1 MQIRSN
7 DLNSYNFELMNKNDS
22 GELKLHFLDY
32 WRVIRVRLPLI
43 ILVFLLVVITAAV
56 VTYFMP
62 KQYQSAVTMQV
73 KQNDTLMKVFDRQS
87 GMGFDPRFLTTQFEI
102 IQRKEMLYPVID
114 SLGLEQRWRTA
125 YGLASKEQAYF
136 KLRKMIDVREIRN
149 TELISIGVMSTDPK
163 EAAEIANRIA
173 DEYQR
178 KRIEDQQEVV
188 SRSLTQLQDEVTK
201 QRKKVEALRS
211 EAARIR
217 VESKIQDLNPDSI
230 QDPRDAANDVL
241 LAVEQQVSTERL
253 RVSSLRAKYDQIEKL
268 TDDQVMRSITTLEIP
283 DPTISQVLPMYQ
295 EASSEEAKML
305 QSGLGINH
313 PNVKS
318 LRAKKAVMD
327 AQLKD
332 QIKSLR
338 TSLAANIR
346 IAEDSMRQLE
356 TRLEEAQLNQQNS
369 KSRAAGYFEAK
380 NAYIQAKNVLE
391 AAEMR
396 LSTETMERTMPQNPA
411 IIWER
416 AEPSPANAPTR
427 PRVMLNILLGV
438 VVGIVFGVG
447 LAFFIEYLDT
457 SVKTMEDVELF
468 LQVPVLAVIPKN
480 ITLLIESTDDNPDAE
495 AYRIMRTN
503 IEFNRKSPDV
513 NTITIVSGGAGE
525 GKSTTL
531 VNLAYTFAKGG
542 YTTLIV
548 DADLRRPSQHQKFG
562 IENETGLSD
571 YLTTEID
578 LEEVV
583 HLTKFD
589 NLYLM
594 TSGHLPSDAVGILN
608 SQRMVE
614 LIEKVKERFD
624 IIFFDS
630 PPILG
635 VSDASVLAS
644 AMDVTII
651 VVQHRRFPR
660 AMLQRVKQA
669 IINVGGTVL
678 GVVLNNVDVR
688 HDQHYEYYTSY
699 NNYYHK
705 SGKDAKR
712 KDARKKKVQQQATTA
727 ASAAS
732 AGPTNDPSDDA
743 Y

>member
-1 MQIRSN
+1 
-7 DLNSYNFELMNKNDS
+7 MNNNDS

-56 VTYFMP
+56 VTHFMP
-62 KQYQSAVTMQV
+62 KLYSSAVTMQV
-73 KQNDTLMKVFDRQS
+73 KQNDTLLHVFDRD
-87 GMGFDPRFLTTQFEI
+87 GGIGLDPRFLTTQFEI

-114 SLGLEQRWRTA
+114 ALGLEQRWKL
-125 YGLASKEQAYF
+125 GKEQAYF
-136 KLRKMIDVREIRN
+136 RLRDMIDVREIRN
-149 TELISIGVMSTDPK
+149 TELIQIGVMSTDPK
-163 EAAEIANRIA
+163 EASEIANRIA
-173 DEYQR
+173 EEYQR
-178 KRIEDQQEVV
+178 KRIEDQQQMV
-188 SRSLTQLQDEVTK
+188 SRSLTQLQDEVSK
-201 QRKKVEALRS
+201 QRKKVDDLRA

-217 VESKIQDLNPDSI
+217 VENKIQDLNPDSV

-241 LAVEQQVSTERL
+241 ISVEQQVSSERL
-253 RVSSLRAKYDQIEKL
+253 RVSSIRAKYEQISKL
-268 TDDQVMRSITTLEIP
+268 TDDQVMRSIATLEIQ
-283 DPTISQVLPMYQ
+283 DPTISAVFPQYQ
-295 EASSEEAKML
+295 EASSEEAKLL
-305 QSGLGINH
+305 QSGLGMNH
-313 PNVKS
+313 PTVKS
-318 LRAKKAVMD
+318 LRAKKEAM
-327 AQLKD
+327 AQQLRD
-332 QIKSLR
+332 QIGSLR
-338 TSLAANIR
+338 TSLEANLK
-346 IAEDSMRQLE
+346 IAESSLKELE
-356 TRLEEAQLNQQNS
+356 TRLEEAKTSQQSS
-369 KSRAAGYFEAK
+369 KTRAAGYYEAK
-380 NAYIQAKNVLE
+380 NNYIQAKSVLE

-396 LSTETMERTMPQNPA
+396 LSTETMQRTMPQNPA

-416 AEPSPANAPTR
+416 AEPAGAPSR

-438 VVGIVFGVG
+438 VVGLVFGVG

-457 SVKTMEDVELF
+457 SVKTMEDVETF

-480 ITLLIESTDDNPDAE
+480 ITVLINDTDDNPDAE

-503 IEFNRKSPDV
+503 IEFNRKSPDA
-513 NTITIVSGGAGE
+513 NTITVISGGAGE

-531 VNLAYTFAKGG
+531 INLAYTFAKGG
-542 YTTLIV
+542 YTTLVV
-548 DADLRRPSQHQKFG
+548 DADLRRPSQHRLFG

-583 HLTKFD
+583 HLTKVD

-594 TSGHLPSDAVGILN
+594 TSGQLPNDAVGILN

-614 LIEKVKERFD
+614 LIEEVKGRFD

-635 VSDASVLAS
+635 VSDASVLSS
-644 AMDVTII
+644 AMDLTII

-669 IINVGGTVL
+669 VNNVGGTIL

-699 NNYYHK
+699 YNYYHK
-705 SGKDAKR
+705 TGKGDKR
-712 KDARKKKVQQQATTA
+712 KAARKKKESIVAATETDKD
-727 ASAAS
+727 
-732 AGPTNDPSDDA
+732 TTDDA